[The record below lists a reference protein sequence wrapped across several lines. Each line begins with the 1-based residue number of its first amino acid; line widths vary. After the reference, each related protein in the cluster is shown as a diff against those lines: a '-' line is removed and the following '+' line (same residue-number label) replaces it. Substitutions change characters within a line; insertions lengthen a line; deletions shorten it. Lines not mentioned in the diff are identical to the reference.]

1 MKYYIII
8 ILMAANISYFLFTDK
23 RRKNEII
30 TSIIMIP
37 TIKKMVKI
45 L

>member
-8 ILMAANISYFLFTDK
+8 ILMAAKISYFLFTDK

-30 TSIIMIP
+30 TAIIMTP
-37 TIKKMVKI
+37 TIKKTVKI